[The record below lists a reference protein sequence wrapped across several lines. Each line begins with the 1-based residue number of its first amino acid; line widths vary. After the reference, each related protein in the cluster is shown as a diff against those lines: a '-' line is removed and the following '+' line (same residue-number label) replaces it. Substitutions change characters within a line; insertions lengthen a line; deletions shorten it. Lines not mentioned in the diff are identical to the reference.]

1 MDYSKIALFT
11 DLDGT
16 LFDDDK
22 KVSQRNIAA
31 IETGGKQM
39 STGHL
44 LLDEFKSLYT
54 PHKIKKTPGWVSFLF
69 GGEGGI

>member
-1 MDYSKIALFT
+1 MHFLPVREENY
-11 DLDGT
+11 G
-16 LFDDDK
+16 
-22 KVSQRNIAA
+22 IAA

-39 STGHL
+39 SAGHL

-54 PHKIKKTPGWVSFLF
+54 PHKIKKTPSWVSFLF

>member
-1 MDYSKIALFT
+1 MHFLPVREENY
-11 DLDGT
+11 G
-16 LFDDDK
+16 
-22 KVSQRNIAA
+22 IAA